1 MKTIFITGSSSGLGK
16 ATALL
21 FAGRGWRVIATMRNP
36 EKETKLTRMDN
47 VIVLPLDVSDPE
59 QIKESV
65 KRAVAV
71 GVDVVFNN
79 AGFGLA
85 GPLEN
90 YDEGQIQRQINTNLL
105 GVIFVTQAFIP
116 YFRQQGKGLFLTAT
130 SIGGRITFPF
140 YSVYCAAKWG
150 VEGFCESLSFELSQ
164 FGIGVKTIAPGG
176 IRSDFRSSSETVQ
189 NDAYSKYFGKVIN
202 AFTTGKTPTIVSEP
216 MQIAEVVYTAA
227 TDGSDQ
233 LRYAAGADANAYL
246 AERRRKGSEIFRKD
260 LAKLFF
266 SE

>member
-21 FAGRGWRVIATMRNP
+21 FAGKGWRVIATMRNP
-36 EKETKLTRMDN
+36 EKETELTQLDN
-47 VIVLPLDVSDPE
+47 VILLPLDVSNPE
-59 QIKESV
+59 RIKETV
-65 KRAVAV
+65 KRAVAL

-79 AGFGLA
+79 AGFGLG
-85 GPLEN
+85 GPLES
-90 YDEGQIQRQINTNLL
+90 YGEGQIQRQINTNLL
-105 GVIFVTQAFIP
+105 GVILVTQAFIP

-130 SIGGRITFPF
+130 SIGGRIAFPF

-176 IRSDFRSSSETVQ
+176 IRSSFRASSETAQYDVY
-189 NDAYSKYFGKVIN
+189 NVSFGKVIN
-202 AFTTGKTPTIVSEP
+202 AFTTGKTPTINSEP
-216 MQIAEVVYTAA
+216 MEIAEVVYTAA

-233 LRYAAGADANAYL
+233 LRYAAGADAHAYL
-246 AERRRKGSEIFRKD
+246 AERSRKGAELFRKD